1 MEMAIQVVDYYFET
15 GLIGLWRFLNKNCYE
30 QKFMV
35 SAESGAEMADHVTFK
50 LDGKRLHFM
59 HPYTTGCQIIEFSH
73 KEKIAWCKTTVSH
86 SHMTTIN

>member
-1 MEMAIQVVDYYFET
+1 
-15 GLIGLWRFLNKNCYE
+15 
-30 QKFMV
+30 MV
-35 SAESGAEMADHVTFK
+35 SAESKISMAGPKWRGMKFFDGKNF